1 MQESV
6 FSMPVVVGESSIDLL
21 GHVNNR
27 EYMRWMEAAAT
38 AHAASLGWSFDALR
52 SAGRVWVVRQHWI
65 EYLRPAHLG
74 DELVVATWVE
84 SVRRLSS
91 LRRYA
96 VLRNGELL
104 TVGAT
109 EWVLVDYERRTP
121 CRSPRRCA
129 RRSGPLRLTRRFSGT
144 WASGGWSALRRVP
157 DSPRRPNEELWNI
170 PSKLKMSRS
179 ATAIA

>member
-1 MQESV
+1 MYKFGETPLGIIKCRNPFSACPSLSESRPSICSDTSTIASTCAGWRRRPPRTQPPSV
-6 FSMPVVVGESSIDLL
+6 ELRCPSVGRPC
-21 GHVNNR
+21 G
-27 EYMRWMEAAAT
+27 
-38 AHAASLGWSFDALR
+38 
-52 SAGRVWVVRQHWI
+52 VVRQHWI
-65 EYLRPAHLG
+65 EYLRSARLG

-121 CRSPRRCA
+121 VQIPEEMRASFRLVAPDAEVLRDMGIRRMVRFAPSPGLA
-129 RRSGPLRLTRRFSGT
+129 A
-144 WASGGWSALRRVP
+144 AS
-157 DSPRRPNEELWNI
+157 
-170 PSKLKMSRS
+170 K
-179 ATAIA
+179 

>member
-65 EYLRPAHLG
+65 EYLRSARLG
-74 DELVVATWVE
+74 DE
-84 SVRRLSS
+84 LSS

-121 CRSPRRCA
+121 VQIPEEMRASFRLVAPDAEVLRDMGIRRMVRFAPSPGLA
-129 RRSGPLRLTRRFSGT
+129 A
-144 WASGGWSALRRVP
+144 AS
-157 DSPRRPNEELWNI
+157 
-170 PSKLKMSRS
+170 K
-179 ATAIA
+179 

>member
-1 MQESV
+1 
-6 FSMPVVVGESSIDLL
+6 
-21 GHVNNR
+21 
-27 EYMRWMEAAAT
+27 MEAAAT

-65 EYLRPAHLG
+65 EYLRSARLG

-121 CRSPRRCA
+121 VQIPEEMRASFRLVAPDAEVLRDMGIRRM
-129 RRSGPLRLTRRFSGT
+129 
-144 WASGGWSALRRVP
+144 SALRRVR

-170 PSKLKMSRS
+170 PSKLKMSHS
-179 ATAIA
+179 AMAIA

>member
-1 MQESV
+1 MSRRNYTTNADGKTACVQK
-6 FSMPVVVGESSIDLL
+6 PQRLL
-21 GHVNNR
+21 PPRTLHFHTKDP
-27 EYMRWMEAAAT
+27 T

-65 EYLRPAHLG
+65 EYLRSARLG

-121 CRSPRRCA
+121 VQIPEEMRASFRLVAPDAEVLRDMGIRRMVRFAPSPGLA
-129 RRSGPLRLTRRFSGT
+129 A
-144 WASGGWSALRRVP
+144 AS
-157 DSPRRPNEELWNI
+157 
-170 PSKLKMSRS
+170 K
-179 ATAIA
+179 

>member
-65 EYLRPAHLG
+65 EYLRSARLG

-121 CRSPRRCA
+121 VSFRLVAPDAEVLRDMGIRRMVRFAPSPGLA
-129 RRSGPLRLTRRFSGT
+129 A
-144 WASGGWSALRRVP
+144 AS
-157 DSPRRPNEELWNI
+157 
-170 PSKLKMSRS
+170 K
-179 ATAIA
+179 

>member
-65 EYLRPAHLG
+65 EYLRSARLG

-121 CRSPRRCA
+121 VQIHEEMRASFRLVAPDAEVLRDMGIRRMVRFAPSPGLA
-129 RRSGPLRLTRRFSGT
+129 A
-144 WASGGWSALRRVP
+144 AS
-157 DSPRRPNEELWNI
+157 
-170 PSKLKMSRS
+170 K
-179 ATAIA
+179 

>member
-121 CRSPRRCA
+121 VQIPEEMRASFRPVEPDAEVLRDMGIRRMVRFAPSPGLA
-129 RRSGPLRLTRRFSGT
+129 A
-144 WASGGWSALRRVP
+144 AS
-157 DSPRRPNEELWNI
+157 
-170 PSKLKMSRS
+170 K
-179 ATAIA
+179 

>member
-65 EYLRPAHLG
+65 EYLRSARLG
-74 DELVVATWVE
+74 DELVVAPGW
-84 SVRRLSS
+84 R
-91 LRRYA
+91 
-96 VLRNGELL
+96 
-104 TVGAT
+104 
-109 EWVLVDYERRTP
+109 
-121 CRSPRRCA
+121 
-129 RRSGPLRLTRRFSGT
+129 
-144 WASGGWSALRRVP
+144 ASGAC
-157 DSPRRPNEELWNI
+157 RP
-170 PSKLKMSRS
+170 
-179 ATAIA
+179 

>member
-6 FSMPVVVGESSIDLL
+6 FSMPVVVSESSIDLL

-27 EYMRWMEAAAT
+27 EYMRWMEIAAT

-52 SAGRVWVVRQHWI
+52 SAGCVWVVRQHWI

-84 SVRRLSS
+84 NVRRLSS

-96 VLRNGELL
+96 VLRGEDLL

-109 EWVLVDYERRTP
+109 EWVLIDYEKRMPVQIPDDMRVSFQPIAPDAEVLKKMGIRRMV
-121 CRSPRRCA
+121 
-129 RRSGPLRLTRRFSGT
+129 RFAPSAGV
-144 WASGGWSALRRVP
+144 ASAP
-157 DSPRRPNEELWNI
+157 
-170 PSKLKMSRS
+170 K
-179 ATAIA
+179 

>member
-109 EWVLVDYERRTP
+109 E
-121 CRSPRRCA
+121 
-129 RRSGPLRLTRRFSGT
+129 
-144 WASGGWSALRRVP
+144 
-157 DSPRRPNEELWNI
+157 
-170 PSKLKMSRS
+170 
-179 ATAIA
+179 

>member
-65 EYLRPAHLG
+65 EYLRSARLG

-109 EWVLVDYERRTP
+109 EWVLVDYEPERRGGSQGHGYP
-121 CRSPRRCA
+121 A
-129 RRSGPLRLTRRFSGT
+129 DGPLCAESRTRRGVQMRNY
-144 WASGGWSALRRVP
+144 GIYRQ
-157 DSPRRPNEELWNI
+157 N
-170 PSKLKMSRS
+170 
-179 ATAIA
+179 

>member
-65 EYLRPAHLG
+65 EYLRSARLG

-104 TVGAT
+104 TVPLNGCSWTTKGA
-109 EWVLVDYERRTP
+109 RP

-129 RRSGPLRLTRRFSGT
+129 RRSGSLRPTRRFSGT

-170 PSKLKMSRS
+170 PSKLKMSHS
-179 ATAIA
+179 AMAIA

>member
-65 EYLRPAHLG
+65 EYLRDCKLDDTVEVCAPR
-74 DELVVATWVE
+74 VWATN
-84 SVRRLSS
+84 LS
-91 LRRYA
+91 LRPGWR
-96 VLRNGELL
+96 
-104 TVGAT
+104 
-109 EWVLVDYERRTP
+109 
-121 CRSPRRCA
+121 
-129 RRSGPLRLTRRFSGT
+129 
-144 WASGGWSALRRVP
+144 ASGAC
-157 DSPRRPNEELWNI
+157 RP
-170 PSKLKMSRS
+170 
-179 ATAIA
+179 

>member
-65 EYLRPAHLG
+65 ARVWATNLSLRPG
-74 DELVVATWVE
+74 W
-84 SVRRLSS
+84 R
-91 LRRYA
+91 
-96 VLRNGELL
+96 
-104 TVGAT
+104 
-109 EWVLVDYERRTP
+109 
-121 CRSPRRCA
+121 
-129 RRSGPLRLTRRFSGT
+129 
-144 WASGGWSALRRVP
+144 ASGAC
-157 DSPRRPNEELWNI
+157 RP
-170 PSKLKMSRS
+170 
-179 ATAIA
+179 

>member
-1 MQESV
+1 
-6 FSMPVVVGESSIDLL
+6 MPFG
-21 GHVNNR
+21 
-27 EYMRWMEAAAT
+27 
-38 AHAASLGWSFDALR
+38 
-52 SAGRVWVVRQHWI
+52 
-65 EYLRPAHLG
+65 RPAVCGSSGSTGSNTCLG

-121 CRSPRRCA
+121 VQIPEEMRASFRLVAPDAEVLRDMGIRRMVRFAPSPGLA
-129 RRSGPLRLTRRFSGT
+129 A
-144 WASGGWSALRRVP
+144 AS
-157 DSPRRPNEELWNI
+157 
-170 PSKLKMSRS
+170 K
-179 ATAIA
+179 

>member
-6 FSMPVVVGESSIDLL
+6 FSMPVVVGESSIDIL

-65 EYLRPAHLG
+65 EYLRPALLG

-84 SVRRLSS
+84 NVRRLSS

-96 VLRNGELL
+96 VLRGGELL

-109 EWVLVDYERRTP
+109 EWVLVDYEKRTP
-121 CRSPRRCA
+121 VQIPEEM
-129 RRSGPLRLTRRFSGT
+129 RFSFQPIAPDAEILKQMGIRRMVRFAPSLGLAA
-144 WASGGWSALRRVP
+144 AS
-157 DSPRRPNEELWNI
+157 
-170 PSKLKMSRS
+170 K
-179 ATAIA
+179 